1 MGSIAI
7 RQTGRTVVRVVTIVF
22 LLGFAVA
29 QLFPLL
35 WLAIYSLQRSSDLFG
50 PELLRWPSDPQWGN
64 YVRAWVDGR
73 IVRYFFNSLIV
84 VGVAVVAVTVC
95 AFLLSYSVARM
106 RWRGRRL
113 VYGFVML
120 GMVIP
125 IHTTLLPNFLWFNRF
140 GLIDTYAGLVIPYV
154 AFNLSFSV
162 LMFAGLL
169 SSIPYSMEDSAFMD
183 GARMTTTLT
192 RIIAPMVRTGFVTV
206 GVMAFLSGW
215 NEFIMANTFLASES
229 KRTLPFSIIRFE
241 GQYSS
246 DYAVQ
251 FAVMVIVALIPILLY
266 FLFSRW
272 VVAGVTAGA
281 VKE

>member
-1 MGSIAI
+1 MGGIAI
-7 RQTGRTVVRVVTIVF
+7 RQTRRTVARVLTAVVLI
-22 LLGFAVA
+22 GFAVA

-125 IHTTLLPNFLWFNRF
+125 IHTTLLPNFLWFRRF
-140 GLIDTYAGLVIPYV
+140 GLIDTYAGLIIPYV

-183 GARMTTTLT
+183 GARMTTTLA

-266 FLFSRW
+266 VLLSRW

>member
-1 MGSIAI
+1 MS
-7 RQTGRTVVRVVTIVF
+7 TF
-22 LLGFAVA
+22 LALFALA
-29 QLFPLL
+29 QLFPLV
-35 WLAIYSLQRSSDLFG
+35 WLFVYSLQRSSDLFG
-50 PELLRWPSDPQWGN
+50 PELLSIPTEARWEN

-73 IVRYFFNSLIV
+73 IVRYFSNSVIV
-84 VGVAVVAVTVC
+84 VSISVVLVTIF
-95 AFLLSYSVARM
+95 AFLLSYAVTRM

-125 IHTTLLPNFLWFNRF
+125 IHTTLLPNFLWFSRF
-140 GLIDTYAGLVIPYV
+140 GLIDTYAGLIIPYI
-154 AFNLSFSV
+154 AFSLAFSV

-169 SSIPYSMEDSAFMD
+169 SSIPHSMEESAFMD
-183 GARMTTTLT
+183 GAKMPAILARV
-192 RIIAPMVRTGFVTV
+192 IAPMARTGFATV

-251 FAVMVIVALIPILLY
+251 FAVMVIVALIPIALY